1 MNARINLNDRLP
13 ARHVT
18 EGFGPARRSGSCD
31 PAWGR
36 SAAPIDQASVGIAQG
51 GAFDLFDVGEVFKRT
66 PYIAD
71 LKPAGRF
78 VAKDLAEAGS
88 IPLVM
93 KTLLENGFLH
103 GECLTATGCIV
114 TEKVHRMAW
123 HLNHDGDRA
132 VSRPVG
138 LRSIDRVGAGKVAF
152 DAECGR
158 LDARLSDTEFEERQ
172 VGRRPA
178 FGSGYLERFSRQVGA
193 AHHSAVVRPG
203 GSAEKTCY
211 ADI

>member
-1 MNARINLNDRLP
+1 MLDA
-13 ARHVT
+13 
-18 EGFGPARRSGSCD
+18 
-31 PAWGR
+31 
-36 SAAPIDQASVGIAQG
+36 
-51 GAFDLFDVGEVFKRT
+51 GEVFKRT

-78 VAKDLAEAGS
+78 VAKDLSEAGS

-103 GECLTATGCIV
+103 GECLTATGCSV
-114 TEKVHRMAW
+114 TEKLHRMAW
-123 HLNHDGDRA
+123 HLNRAGDRP
-132 VSRPVG
+132 VSWPLGLSRGVSG
-138 LRSIDRVGAGKVAF
+138 LRGNLAPDGAAVNIGGPIDHFGTGKMAI

-158 LDARLSDTEFEERQ
+158 LDARLSDTEFEERPA
-172 VGRRPA
+172 GRRRA

-193 AHHSAVVRPG
+193 AHHGAVARPG
-203 GSAEKTCY
+203 GLAKKTCY